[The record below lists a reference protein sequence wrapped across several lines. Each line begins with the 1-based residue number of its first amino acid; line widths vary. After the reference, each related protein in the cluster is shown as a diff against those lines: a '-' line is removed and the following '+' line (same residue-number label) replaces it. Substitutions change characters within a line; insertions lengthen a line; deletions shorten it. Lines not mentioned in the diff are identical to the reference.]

1 MYEFYRVNE
10 QFLEYEE
17 EQEKLKEAQKQA
29 EEILK

>member
-17 EQEKLKEAQKQA
+17 EQEKLKESQKQA